1 MTYLGKNSKI
11 LGIILL
17 IGLGDFVMNKNEQLA
32 ELLFGGIDKTP
43 EYYEEKY
50 PKRSL
55 PEGAPVTRI
64 GPSPTGFV
72 HLGNLYLS
80 LIHI

>member
-1 MTYLGKNSKI
+1 
-11 LGIILL
+11 
-17 IGLGDFVMNKNEQLA
+17 MNKNEQLA

-72 HLGNLYLS
+72 H
-80 LIHI
+80 

>member
-1 MTYLGKNSKI
+1 MTYLGKIVKI

-50 PKRSL
+50 PKR
-55 PEGAPVTRI
+55 R
-64 GPSPTGFV
+64 PTERAG
-72 HLGNLYLS
+72 HAYRPKPHQDLC
-80 LIHI
+80 I